1 MGTKEQQAA
10 WARVTG
16 QGDYCYRYVATK
28 HGLAK
33 KVDICETTVV
43 AHLSRNASAVT
54 EIMKLQDSASRAN
67 LSMALNPILHAG
79 QEFIVYPRCSPL
91 NSSNIPLDTYR
102 QDLQRIEG
110 LAQFGF
116 WDFRGTHDGN
126 VWLCDGHLKVID
138 QDPPWNHIP
147 HGRKEFAALAKG
159 QFIRLSGF
167 VEGLV

>member
-1 MGTKEQQAA
+1 M
-10 WARVTG
+10 
-16 QGDYCYRYVATK
+16 
-28 HGLAK
+28 
-33 KVDICETTVV
+33 
-43 AHLSRNASAVT
+43 
-54 EIMKLQDSASRAN
+54 IMR
-67 LSMALNPILHAG
+67 H
-79 QEFIVYPRCSPL
+79 IVG
-91 NSSNIPLDTYR
+91 IYR

-167 VEGLV
+167 VEGLVRQQRETTRAHL